1 MSPGPLSKQL
11 LYSMYKKLYNC
22 ILCCL
27 NFSCESEN
35 HIKYVAEVVVLS
47 TAVSACMLKSSVG
60 GEGEGVLLICG
71 NAH

>member
-1 MSPGPLSKQL
+1 MTD
-11 LYSMYKKLYNC
+11 NC

-47 TAVSACMLKSSVG
+47 TAVSACILKSSVG
-60 GEGEGVLLICG
+60 GGPSCLW
-71 NAH
+71 